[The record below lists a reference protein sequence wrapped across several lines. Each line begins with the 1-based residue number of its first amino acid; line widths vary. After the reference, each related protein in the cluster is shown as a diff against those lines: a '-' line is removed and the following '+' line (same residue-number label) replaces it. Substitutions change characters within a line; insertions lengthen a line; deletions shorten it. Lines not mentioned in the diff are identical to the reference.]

1 MNEKL
6 FVMGWIDLNNN
17 FTQVP
22 LNSVREDA
30 LVARIKKRK
39 YNFTH
44 FTHQFLTAIPLF
56 NDGTYC
62 LLTKS
67 ELDKVFEKAHKNIE
81 IDGRKMPL
89 DEEECV
95 MYNGILFEKQKFL
108 DKYKENGN
116 ICIN

>member
-17 FTQVP
+17 FVQVP
-22 LNSVREDA
+22 LDSVREGA
-30 LVARIKKRK
+30 LITRIKKRK

-44 FTHQFLTAIPLF
+44 FAHQFLTAIPLF

-62 LLTKS
+62 ILSKP
-67 ELDKVFEKAHKNIE
+67 ELDKVFEKAYKDIE
-81 IDGRKMPL
+81 IDGRKTPL

-95 MYNGILFEKQKFL
+95 PYNGILFEKQKYL
-108 DKYKENGN
+108 DRYKENKED
-116 ICIN
+116 

>member
-1 MNEKL
+1 MKDKI
-6 FVMGWIDLNNN
+6 FVMGWIDLNND
-17 FTQVP
+17 FTQVD
-22 LNSVREDA
+22 LDDEHKVA
-30 LVARIKKRK
+30 LITRIKKRK

-62 LLTKS
+62 VLSKS
-67 ELDKVFEKAHKNIE
+67 ELDDVFEKAYKDID

-95 MYNGILFEKQKFL
+95 MYNGILFEKQKYL
-108 DKYKENGN
+108 DRYKENK
-116 ICIN
+116 

>member
-1 MNEKL
+1 MNDKL

-17 FTQVP
+17 FVQVP
-22 LNSVREDA
+22 FDSVREDA
-30 LVARIKKRK
+30 LITRIKKRK

-62 LLTKS
+62 VLSKS
-67 ELDKVFEKAHKNIE
+67 ELDKVFEKSYKDME
-81 IDGRKMPL
+81 ISSRKMPL

-95 MYNGILFEKQKFL
+95 AYNGVLFEKQKYL
-108 DKYKENGN
+108 DNYKENN
-116 ICIN
+116 KE